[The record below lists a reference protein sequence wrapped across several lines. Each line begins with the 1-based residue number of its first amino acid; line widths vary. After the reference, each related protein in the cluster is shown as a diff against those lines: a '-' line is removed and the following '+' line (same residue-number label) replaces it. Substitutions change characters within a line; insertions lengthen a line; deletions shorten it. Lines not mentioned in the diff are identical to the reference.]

1 MIDYSQFKALLRDY
15 TYGDAREF
23 PSKMRNLD
31 NIVIDEYGSLENAA
45 KLREINLQVNV
56 DEVADDDWPIVYAI
70 CRVSG
75 KFDDA
80 LNAQMLIVWL

>member
-1 MIDYSQFKALLRDY
+1 MIDYNQFKALLRDY
-15 TYGDAREF
+15 THGDARDL

-45 KLREINLQVNV
+45 ELRKINLQVNV
-56 DEVADDDWPIVYAI
+56 DKIADKDWPIVYAI
-70 CRVSG
+70 CRVSD
-75 KFDDA
+75 KFHDA

>member
-1 MIDYSQFKALLRDY
+1 MIDYNQFKALLRDY
-15 TYGDAREF
+15 THGDARDL

-45 KLREINLQVNV
+45 QLRKVNLQAYA
-56 DEVADDDWPIVYAI
+56 DEVADEDWPIVHAI
-70 CRVSG
+70 CRVSEE
-75 KFDDA
+75 FDDA